1 MDKEYRKRI
10 TAFLSDYLNISP
22 EMFDIYDI
30 LRKDSIKYC
39 IKYLIDN
46 KVFTVESLKKEAVKY
61 YYVIIADD
69 LLPD

>member
-10 TAFLSDYLNISP
+10 TAFLNDYLNISSDF
-22 EMFDIYDI
+22 FDICD
-30 LRKDSIKYC
+30 LLTNDSIKYC

-69 LLPD
+69 LLTD